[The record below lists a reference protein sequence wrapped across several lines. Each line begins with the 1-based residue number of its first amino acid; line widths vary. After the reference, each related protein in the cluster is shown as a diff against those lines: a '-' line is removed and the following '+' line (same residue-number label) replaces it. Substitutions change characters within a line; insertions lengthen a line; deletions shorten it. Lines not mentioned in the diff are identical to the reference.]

1 MAGILTERFVLSAK
15 EAGRYSDGANLY
27 LNVSPTGKKSWIFNY
42 RFGSKRREAGLGSYP
57 VISIAKARRAAFTMS
72 EQIAEGIDPLEVKR
86 AAGRVSSENGGVNFK
101 KYADEY
107 LEGKKSGFRNAK
119 HFAQWQMTI
128 NVYAKALHDL
138 PVGQIKTEN
147 VLAVLKP
154 IWLTIPETASRLRGR
169 IEMIMNAAQSLGLIA
184 EDRPNPARWKGH
196 LENLLSKQEKS
207 QKHHDA
213 LPYKEMPAFIAEL
226 RQRQATAALALE
238 FAILAG
244 GRTGEIIGAQWSE
257 FDLTEKLW
265 VVPAGRMKAK
275 REHRVPLSS
284 RALAI
289 LEILKPFKIND
300 FVFIAQRDRPLSN
313 MAMLQLLKRMDR
325 NGEEARKTGK
335 HITTHGMRS
344 AFRDWCGDLT
354 GFSREVV
361 EAALSH
367 SVGDKAE
374 QAYRRGDALDKR
386 RLLMQSW
393 CDYCEGTVSVNLVH
407 MRSVV

>member
-1 MAGILTERFVLSAK
+1 MAGILTERFVLSTK
-15 EAGRYSDGANLY
+15 EAGRHSDGANLY

-57 VISIAKARRAAFTMS
+57 VISIAKARRAAFNMS

-86 AAGRVSSENGGVNFK
+86 AAGGVSSENGGVSFK

-107 LEGKKSGFRNAK
+107 LEGKKDGFRNAK

-128 NVYAKALHDL
+128 DVYAKTLHDL
-138 PVGQIKTEN
+138 PVGQIKTES

-154 IWLTIPETASRLRGR
+154 IWQTIPETASRLRGR
-169 IEMIMNAAQSLGLIA
+169 IEMILNAAQSLGLIV

-213 LPYKEMPAFIAEL
+213 LPYKEMPEFIAEL
-226 RQRQATAALALE
+226 RQRRATAALALE

-257 FDLTEKLW
+257 FDIEEKLW

-289 LEILKPFKIND
+289 LETLKPFKIND
-300 FVFIAQRDRPLSN
+300 FVFIAQRDKPLSN
-313 MAMLQLLKRMDR
+313 MAMLQLLKRMYR
-325 NGEEARKTGK
+325 NGEEARNAGK
-335 HITTHGMRS
+335 HVTTHGMRS

-393 CDYCEGTVSVNLVH
+393 CDYCEGTASSNVVQ
-407 MRSVV
+407 MRGGA